1 MIFVK
6 LNADGMLQSDER
18 KMESHL
24 LANIL
29 DHGHLVTQD
38 LQVSSQIL
46 GRFPHSHLKFL
57 FNAQKPWLTS

>member
-1 MIFVK
+1 
-6 LNADGMLQSDER
+6 MLQSDER

-46 GRFPHSHLKFL
+46 GRFPHRHLKFL

>member
-29 DHGHLVTQD
+29 DHGHLVTQG
-38 LQVSSQIL
+38 LQVSSQIDI
-46 GRFPHSHLKFL
+46 RQISSSSLKI
-57 FNAQKPWLTS
+57 PV